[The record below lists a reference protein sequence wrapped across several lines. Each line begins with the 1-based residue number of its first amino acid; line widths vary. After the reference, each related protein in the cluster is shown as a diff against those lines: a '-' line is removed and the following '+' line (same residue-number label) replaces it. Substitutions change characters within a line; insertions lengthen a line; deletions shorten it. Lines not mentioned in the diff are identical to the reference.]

1 MSREHRS
8 KVCAHVMAKL
18 GRFYPSIPSEQL
30 QLKTWDFENN
40 VFQRSRDRPDY
51 LRQIAEGLTNVER
64 YVAAAAMTVSAAT
77 AGSPSTSG
85 APGTSVTGGAA
96 LNTAPPPGV
105 PSGPST
111 EGVGYGGTPSFG
123 RPMSG
128 AHPMN
133 GRGGGGSTRSGGSGG
148 GMGEGSSNGGIGAL
162 SAQALT
168 GAAGSFTPA
177 QAEDFAKA
185 MAQHSSSITPAQQQN
200 LAMLYKHASQRG
212 NTSFADSLRAQH
224 GGKLPANPQARMG
237 MNSASAS
244 AAAVAA
250 ASAAAASS
258 ASASSAAAA
267 AAASGTLGAGAHS
280 SSSHPLG
287 GRPATSAPMDVG
299 AKDANSGVGSAGNR
313 PPSGNGNGRHA
324 VAGGS
329 VVSGT
334 HSGSA
339 GPAFGLSGTM
349 SGSGGSGPGSVDA
362 GSDEEFWQKLSS
374 MQQEYRITLKHLYP
388 VIKKLQ
394 EKQPRSKQDM
404 FMRHLSD
411 CFNILDLKRMPTRPP
426 KLTLALL
433 DKADK
438 FINQVITVYS
448 QYVRDIMANL
458 RNSNGNLPGPTGPG
472 PDMDGPG
479 APPGAPDGRVPPR
492 GGAQPPSMPS
502 TQFQQQ
508 ASQGQLP
515 HGRQPPP
522 DSKQLGM
529 QQHPSHHARQQDQQQ
544 QQQHQQQQH
553 LQLHQQQRHRLTAK
567 VSRQQQLEQQQQQ
580 RPQQQPMPPGSQP
593 QTRLDSARAGPGRGA
608 GTVSD
613 AMMLP
618 PAAVVTAG
626 VPPRGPSGPG
636 GPMASARSG
645 VPGAPGVPGV
655 MDGRASGPVGG
666 GPGMGVPAVP
676 SQRNI
681 ADVVRS
687 LEGILQRTLE
697 EADRLEKHVDEEI
710 RRAKS
715 ERVQNTL
722 GALRNHVPATSSR
735 GSLLDGS
742 TPSGFAPKRQGRV
755 DAVPSGGA
763 PRTERLLSFD
773 DGDNENGAGE
783 LGADKRGDLKGAA
796 SASEKSGGAADADKG
811 TGAGTLKRGSSEKG
825 ISAKTGAGTPN
836 GESKGSPAVGSA
848 DKGGGGRAPM
858 DGTVIQSKTVFE
870 CSADAGLRLAKRP
883 RLAGS
888 ELSALRD
895 VVDDEVRA
903 ALSRRPAMKV
913 SVNTEFGLP
922 VVRAA
927 LRTACLRLPRLVIRV
942 PRGYPRKGAAG
953 VAFERPPLGWVDD
966 LAAIRAGFADA
977 IAAAPAAAV
986 GVATALDAWGRQ
998 ADLLHVP
1005 TPDDAASSES
1015 RGVVDVDAG
1024 GMGVV
1029 GTSPVLT
1036 DDVASSA

>member
-1 MSREHRS
+1 
-8 KVCAHVMAKL
+8 
-18 GRFYPSIPSEQL
+18 
-30 QLKTWDFENN
+30 
-40 VFQRSRDRPDY
+40 
-51 LRQIAEGLTNVER
+51 
-64 YVAAAAMTVSAAT
+64 
-77 AGSPSTSG
+77 
-85 APGTSVTGGAA
+85 
-96 LNTAPPPGV
+96 
-105 PSGPST
+105 
-111 EGVGYGGTPSFG
+111 
-123 RPMSG
+123 
-128 AHPMN
+128 
-133 GRGGGGSTRSGGSGG
+133 
-148 GMGEGSSNGGIGAL
+148 MGEGSSNGGIGVGPGGL
-162 SAQALT
+162 SAQALA

-177 QAEDFAKA
+177 QVEDLAKA
-185 MAQHSSSITPAQQQN
+185 MAQHSNSLTPAQQQN
-200 LAMLYKHASQRG
+200 LTMLYKHAAQRG
-212 NTSFADSLRAQH
+212 SASAADALRAQH
-224 GGKLPANPQARMG
+224 GGKLPANPQSRMG
-237 MNSASAS
+237 VNSASAS

-267 AAASGTLGAGAHS
+267 AAASGALGAGAHS

-287 GRPATSAPMDVG
+287 GRPASSAPMDGSGKG
-299 AKDANSGVGSAGNR
+299 ATSGVGGAGSR
-313 PPSGNGNGRHA
+313 PPPGNGSGRQA
-324 VAGGS
+324 AAGGS
-329 VVSGT
+329 TVSGS
-334 HSGSA
+334 HGGSA
-339 GPAFGLSGTM
+339 GPTFGLGGAM
-349 SGSGGSGPGSVDA
+349 SGGGGSGPGGPDP

-411 CFNILDLKRMPTRPP
+411 CFNILDLKRVPVRPQ

-458 RNSNGNLPGPTGPG
+458 RNSNGNVPAPTGAG
-472 PDMDGPG
+472 LDTDGPG
-479 APPGAPDGRVPPR
+479 GPPGAFDGRAPLR

-508 ASQGQLP
+508 ASQVQLP

-529 QQHPSHHARQQDQQQ
+529 QHPAHQARQQEQQQ
-544 QQQHQQQQH
+544 QQQQQH
-553 LQLHQQQRHRLTAK
+553 LQLQQQQRQRIPVKNA
-567 VSRQQQLEQQQQQ
+567 RQQQMEQQQQQ
-580 RPQQQPMPPGSQP
+580 RPQQQPMPPGSQS
-593 QTRLDSARAGPGRGA
+593 QTRLDAARGRGQSFPPQGPQSKPDIQALQAAQASAQARAQVQAQVQAAQLAAQTVQAQAQAQAAQASHAQAVQAQAAQALARAQAQAQVQAHAQVLSQSPAQPPVLQVGGTVSAGGAHSAARAGPIRGA
-608 GTVSD
+608 GAVSD
-613 AMMLP
+613 AMLLP
-618 PAAVVTAG
+618 PASGVTAG

-636 GPMASARSG
+636 GPMAAARNG
-645 VPGAPGVPGV
+645 VPGAPGGPGV
-655 MDGRASGPVGG
+655 VDGRASGVAGS
-666 GPGMGVPAVP
+666 GPGMGVPVVP
-676 SQRNI
+676 PQRNM
-681 ADVVRS
+681 ADLVRG
-687 LEGILQRTLE
+687 LEATLQRTLK
-697 EADRLEKHVDEEI
+697 EADRLEMHVDEEI

-722 GALRNHVPATSSR
+722 GALRNHVPAAASRSSLIG
-735 GSLLDGS
+735 GSSAPGS
-742 TPSGFAPKRQGRV
+742 FALKRQGRL
-755 DAVPSGGA
+755 DAATPGGA
-763 PRTERLLSFD
+763 PRTERLLSFE

-783 LGADKRGDLKGAA
+783 SGADKRGDSKGAS
-796 SASEKSGGAADADKG
+796 SASEKPGGAADADKG
-811 TGAGTLKRGSSEKG
+811 AGLGTLKRGSSDKG
-825 ISAKTGAGTPN
+825 ISAKTSAGTPN
-836 GESKGSPAVGSA
+836 GESKASPAVGSA
-848 DKGGGGRAPM
+848 DKAGGGRAPS

-870 CSADAGLRLAKRP
+870 CSADSGLRLAKRP

-903 ALSRRPAMKV
+903 ALTRRPAMKV
-913 SVNTEFGLP
+913 TVNTEFGLP

-1005 TPDDAASSES
+1005 APHDGASSES
-1015 RGVVDVDAG
+1015 CGVVDVDAG
-1024 GMGVV
+1024 IGLV
-1029 GTSPVLT
+1029 GTSPVWA
-1036 DDVASSA
+1036 DDVMSAA

>member
-1 MSREHRS
+1 
-8 KVCAHVMAKL
+8 
-18 GRFYPSIPSEQL
+18 
-30 QLKTWDFENN
+30 
-40 VFQRSRDRPDY
+40 
-51 LRQIAEGLTNVER
+51 
-64 YVAAAAMTVSAAT
+64 
-77 AGSPSTSG
+77 
-85 APGTSVTGGAA
+85 
-96 LNTAPPPGV
+96 
-105 PSGPST
+105 
-111 EGVGYGGTPSFG
+111 
-123 RPMSG
+123 
-128 AHPMN
+128 
-133 GRGGGGSTRSGGSGG
+133 
-148 GMGEGSSNGGIGAL
+148 MGEGSSNGGIGVGPGGL
-162 SAQALT
+162 STQALA

-177 QAEDFAKA
+177 QVEDLAKA
-185 MAQHSSSITPAQQQN
+185 MAQHSNSLTPAQQQN
-200 LAMLYKHASQRG
+200 LAMLYKHAAQRG
-212 NTSFADSLRAQH
+212 NVSAAEALRAQH
-224 GGKLPANPQARMG
+224 GGKLPANPQSRMG

-244 AAAVAA
+244 AAVAAA

-267 AAASGTLGAGAHS
+267 AAASGALGAGAHS

-287 GRPATSAPMDVG
+287 GRPASSAPMDGGGKGATSGVVG
-299 AKDANSGVGSAGNR
+299 AGSR
-313 PPSGNGNGRHA
+313 PPPGNVSGRQA

-329 VVSGT
+329 TVSGS
-334 HSGSA
+334 HGGSA
-339 GPAFGLSGTM
+339 GPTFGLASTM
-349 SGSGGSGPGSVDA
+349 SGGGGSGPGGPDP

-411 CFNILDLKRMPTRPP
+411 CFNILDLNRVPVRPQ

-458 RNSNGNLPGPTGPG
+458 RNGNGNVPAPTGAG
-472 PDMDGPG
+472 PDTDGPG
-479 APPGAPDGRVPPR
+479 GPPGAPDGRAPPR

-502 TQFQQQ
+502 THFQQQ
-508 ASQGQLP
+508 ASQGQLS

-529 QQHPSHHARQQDQQQ
+529 QQHPAHQARQQEQQQ
-544 QQQHQQQQH
+544 QQQQQH
-553 LQLHQQQRHRLTAK
+553 LQLQQQQRQRIPVKSA
-567 VSRQQQLEQQQQQ
+567 RQQQMEQQQQQ

-593 QTRLDSARAGPGRGA
+593 QTRLDAARGRGQSFPPQGPQSKPDIQALQAAQASAQARAQVQAQVQAAQLAAQTVQAQAQAQAAQASHAQAVQAQAAQALARAQAQAQVQAHAQVLSQSPAQPPVPQLGGTMSAGGAHSAARAGPGRGA
-608 GTVSD
+608 GAVSD
-613 AMMLP
+613 AMLLP
-618 PAAVVTAG
+618 PTSGVTAG

-636 GPMASARSG
+636 GPMAAARSG

-655 MDGRASGPVGG
+655 VDGRASGAAGS
-666 GPGMGVPAVP
+666 GPGMGVPVVAP
-676 SQRNI
+676 QRNM
-681 ADVVRS
+681 ADLVRG
-687 LEGILQRTLE
+687 LEATLQRTLK
-697 EADRLEKHVDEEI
+697 EADRLEMHVDEEI

-722 GALRNHVPATSSR
+722 GALRNHVPAAASRSSLIG
-735 GSLLDGS
+735 GSSAPG
-742 TPSGFAPKRQGRV
+742 GFAPKRQGRL
-755 DAVPSGGA
+755 DAVTPGGA
-763 PRTERLLSFD
+763 PRTERLLSFE

-783 LGADKRGDLKGAA
+783 SGADKRGDAKGAA
-796 SASEKSGGAADADKG
+796 SASEKPGGAADADKSAG
-811 TGAGTLKRGSSEKG
+811 TGTLMRGSSEKG
-825 ISAKTGAGTPN
+825 VSAKTSTGTPN
-836 GESKGSPAVGSA
+836 GERKASPAVGSA
-848 DKGGGGRAPM
+848 DTAGGGRAPS

-870 CSADAGLRLAKRP
+870 CSAESGLRLAKRP

-903 ALSRRPAMKV
+903 ALTRRPAMKV

-1005 TPDDAASSES
+1005 TPDDGASSES
-1015 RGVVDVDAG
+1015 RGAADVDA

-1029 GTSPVLT
+1029 GTSPVLGE
-1036 DDVASSA
+1036 DVISAA